1 MHHNTYSRINITQI
15 ILRITRHISHSKGTR
30 ARSFD
35 AQTFVMREKVAS
47 RIVEVRGRKLRVG
60 DDAGAGDVDVG
71 EDVGAVGEE
80 DVGCCWG
87 WG

>member
-15 ILRITRHISHSKGTR
+15 ILRITRHISDSKGTR

-35 AQTFVMREKVAS
+35 AQTFVMREKVAA
-47 RIVEVRGRKLRVG
+47 RIVEVRGCKLRVG

-71 EDVGAVGEE
+71 ENVGAVGEE
-80 DVGCCWG
+80 EVGCCG
-87 WG
+87 

>member
-15 ILRITRHISHSKGTR
+15 ILRITRHISDSKGPG

-35 AQTFVMREKVAS
+35 AQTFVVREKVAA

-71 EDVGAVGEE
+71 ENVGAVGEE
-80 DVGCCWG
+80 DVGCC
-87 WG
+87 

>member
-1 MHHNTYSRINITQI
+1 
-15 ILRITRHISHSKGTR
+15 
-30 ARSFD
+30 
-35 AQTFVMREKVAS
+35 MREKVAA

-71 EDVGAVGEE
+71 ENVGAVGEE
-80 DVGCCWG
+80 EVGCCWG